1 MALKERKEFLVLRCV
16 PSLLDFSW
24 VLLTIVIINHWDYNL
39 QGQSN
44 HGFDANEPSAFCRCK
59 AQPKKEYGLVTI
71 ASYLRKRQ
79 AVFES

>member
-24 VLLTIVIINHWDYNL
+24 LLLTIVKINHWDYNL
-39 QGQSN
+39 LGQSN
-44 HGFDANEPSAFCRCK
+44 HGFDANEPSAFPR
-59 AQPKKEYGLVTI
+59 KEYGLVTI
-71 ASYLRKRQ
+71 ALYLRKSQ